1 LGIGA
6 AFMCLCMYVYNL
18 REENQIKAQE
28 LMETQEQI
36 KFDAENWTQKEQDL
50 RATRRQ
56 TNGLRDTNRL
66 KRAEA
71 KRREELYQEASVRE
85 RFLRACIRE

>member
-1 LGIGA
+1 
-6 AFMCLCMYVYNL
+6 MYVYNL

-71 KRREELYQEASVRE
+71 KRRGELYQEASVRE